1 MDTQQETSKKNKGKD
16 TQAENQKEINAQA
29 LEKRIQELENQVGN
43 IWKVAQDKVN
53 QLNQE
58 IERLETEKKTL
69 EEDKQT
75 HGEQSEVDRKAIEAT
90 HNSLDNIE
98 AVMVEMREFFK

>member
-1 MDTQQETSKKNKGKD
+1 
-16 TQAENQKEINAQA
+16 
-29 LEKRIQELENQVGN
+29 
-43 IWKVAQDKVN
+43 
-53 QLNQE
+53 LNQE